1 MRFSTNATH
10 PGAFTITR
18 VAAGPSIGHIRITRS
33 DDGKGRFVVAP
44 APTPLSQR
52 KTHCVCVVCACVS
65 CCPHTHRFMVNK
77 DMVFDSLVETIES
90 TKTILGLTSSC
101 PGSPFYKKFGV
112 PSSSST
118 PSSVSLTA
126 SRS

>member
-1 MRFSTNATH
+1 
-10 PGAFTITR
+10 
-18 VAAGPSIGHIRITRS
+18 
-33 DDGKGRFVVAP
+33 
-44 APTPLSQR
+44 
-52 KTHCVCVVCACVS
+52 
-65 CCPHTHRFMVNK
+65 MVNK

-112 PSSSST
+112 PSSSSST